1 MSLTAFFAAA
11 ALAHAGLLVLACRGS
26 NKLAD
31 WIVRALL
38 LGLSYDNTVLALSDV
53 ALDKSWYYGASWFRY
68 VAHVLV
74 LPPLVVAALRIGGRA
89 GIEWSNSRA
98 ASMIGLVFVVAACAF
113 GFVAEIAGLELVRET
128 LGEHVRYV
136 SADATP
142 PLATVVTNVVVL
154 VLSLLLW
161 KEARWPWLFAA
172 ALLIFLVNG
181 SMAGNPWSIVAGN
194 TAEVL
199 FALVWVLALMRFKV
213 TPIDKNHLSA
223 V

>member
-1 MSLTAFFAAA
+1 M
-11 ALAHAGLLVLACRGS
+11 
-26 NKLAD
+26 
-31 WIVRALL
+31 L

-53 ALDKSWYYGASWFRY
+53 AMDESWYYGASWFRY

-89 GIEWSNSRA
+89 GIQWSNTRA

-113 GFVAEIAGLELVRET
+113 GFVVEIAGLELVRET

-142 PLATVVTNVVVL
+142 PFATIVTNVVVL
-154 VLSLLLW
+154 GLSALLW
-161 KEARWPWLFAA
+161 KETRWPWLFAA
-172 ALLIFLVNG
+172 ALLILLVNG
-181 SMAGNPWSIVAGN
+181 SLAGNPRSIVAGN
-194 TAEVL
+194 TAEIVFSL
-199 FALVWVLALMRFKV
+199 AWVLALMRFKA